1 MTKRKVLFV
10 LTISLLLLIN
20 VRVNAGNPM
29 DINFEAGYVDPYK
42 GNDAPRA
49 QWGLEPLRPSNDGL
63 REVNFR
69 VVELIM

>member
-10 LTISLLLLIN
+10 LT
-20 VRVNAGNPM
+20 
-29 DINFEAGYVDPYK
+29 K
-42 GNDAPRA
+42 RA